1 MKKLDER
8 RAAFRMDVVSRAI
21 CRLKS
26 ETVMTSGPIRD
37 ISIAGLYLE
46 TTAKP
51 AVGTRVG
58 VEIVLSGKH
67 SEMVIG
73 AMTAVIVR
81 HDANG
86 LAIRFDE
93 RFEWFAMVP
102 LYFHTPPAPPL

>member
-1 MKKLDER
+1 MKKLHER
-8 RAAFRMDVVSRAI
+8 RAAFRMDVVSKAI
-21 CRLKS
+21 CRLTS
-26 ETVMTSGPIRD
+26 EAETISGPIKD

-51 AVGTRVG
+51 AIDSRFY
-58 VEIVLSGKH
+58 VEIVLSGRH

-73 AMTAVIVR
+73 SMTAVIVR
-81 HDANG
+81 HDDSG

-102 LYFHTPPAPPL
+102 LYFNTTPASPL